1 VSNNG
6 SVIDDSCPLHPSK
19 KDSERVARLKA
30 VARAYLNGADLGTA
44 ASLNGL
50 SVHTV
55 VETKHKHAWSLAR
68 EAVQT
73 GRPELAKRYMVDGA
87 RPEERVLR
95 YVSQLEEVVANK
107 LAVCVDDHNLLKP
120 MDLKYMCEAL
130 ERLLTLRR
138 RLSEALPAGSPKSEE
153 ALRTQPVDTGGDEL
167 DEAGGVLPL

>member
-1 VSNNG
+1 VT
-6 SVIDDSCPLHPSK
+6 SVVDDSCPLHPSK

-30 VARAYLNGADLGTA
+30 TARAYLNGADLAVA
-44 ASLNGL
+44 ANLNSL

-55 VETKHKHAWSLAR
+55 VEQKHKHAWALAR

-73 GRPELAKRYMVDGA
+73 GQPALAKRYMVDGA

-107 LAVCVDDHNLLKP
+107 LATAVDDHNVLKP
-120 MDLKYMCEAL
+120 MDLKYLCESL

-138 RLSEALPAGSPKSEE
+138 RLDERLPQVGPGTVRLLEKE
-153 ALRTQPVDTGGDEL
+153 PVDTGGDEL
-167 DEAGGVLPL
+167 EEAGGALPVVG